1 AQSDI
6 EARMSQLSDGIQ
18 KMLHTN
24 REGDSRGQGLS
35 QQTLHHL
42 ETLQSQQLQLQS
54 QLLESA
60 IKIVRGHD
68 SVSSDSKSAGM
79 QLPQLR
85 VWMKFLPPCLSEEI
99 TANKEFPGLGCQ
111 QADYLGIP
119 VGCYQN

>member
-68 SVSSDSKSAGM
+68 SVTSDSKAAAK
-79 QLPQLR
+79 
-85 VWMKFLPPCLSEEI
+85 VWDQKPSSSGTGGTAI
-99 TANKEFPGLGCQ
+99 TPAVIQRDAVTMETWHRDFRPEQ
-111 QADYLGIP
+111 TR
-119 VGCYQN
+119 